1 VTQQTP
7 DAGPTPSPAGA
18 PGPGGAPDADGA
30 GSIDGTDATA
40 TAAARLA
47 EPALSGVRNFRDLGG
62 LPAGDGRRVRA
73 GRLFRSGH
81 LAHSTAEDTRF
92 IASLGLR
99 TVVDFRNAADITLE
113 GPDVALPGVRNVNV
127 PLSDPADGA
136 EFWKAVRHAR
146 PDELRPLLGGGR
158 AAERMRLAYR
168 AFVLDRVADHARL
181 LGGLA
186 DDGDGTLPVLM
197 HCSAGKD
204 RAGTAI
210 AIVLLALGV
219 RRDAIEA
226 DYVES
231 NAPHR
236 RYRVRRADGAV
247 PAVDPEVAELLAPLF
262 DARVEYL
269 RAAFGAMEEGWGSVD
284 GYLADGLGLTAA
296 RRERLRAALLE

>member
-7 DAGPTPSPAGA
+7 DAGP
-18 PGPGGAPDADGA
+18 
-30 GSIDGTDATA
+30 
-40 TAAARLA
+40 A
-47 EPALSGVRNFRDLGG
+47 EPVLSGVRNFRDLGG
-62 LPAGDGRRVRA
+62 LPTGDGRRVRP

-81 LAHSTAEDTRF
+81 LAHSTAEDARF
-92 IASLGLR
+92 LGSLGLR
-99 TVVDFRNAADITLE
+99 TVVDFRNAADIRLE

-136 EFWKAVRHAR
+136 EFWKAVRHAA
-146 PDELRPLLGGGR
+146 PDELRGLLGGGR
-158 AAERMRLAYR
+158 AAERMRFAYR
-168 AFVLDRVADHARL
+168 AIVLDRVAEHARL
-181 LGGLA
+181 LGGMA

-204 RAGTAI
+204 RAGTAV

-219 RRDAIEA
+219 QRDAIEA
-226 DYVES
+226 DYLES

-269 RAAFGAMEEGWGSVD
+269 RAAFGAMEERWGSVD
-284 GYLADGLGLTAA
+284 GYLTDGLGLTAA

>member
-7 DAGPTPSPAGA
+7 DAGP
-18 PGPGGAPDADGA
+18 
-30 GSIDGTDATA
+30 
-40 TAAARLA
+40 A
-47 EPALSGVRNFRDLGG
+47 EPSGVRNFRDLGG
-62 LPAGDGRRVRA
+62 LPTGDGRRVRP

-81 LAHSTAEDTRF
+81 LAHSTAEDARF
-92 IASLGLR
+92 LGSLGLR
-99 TVVDFRNAADITLE
+99 TVVDFRNAADIRLE

-136 EFWKAVRHAR
+136 EFWKAVRHAA
-146 PDELRPLLGGGR
+146 PAELRGLLGGGR
-158 AAERMRLAYR
+158 AAERMRFAYR
-168 AFVLDRVADHARL
+168 AIVLDRVADHARL

-186 DDGDGTLPVLM
+186 DDERTLPVLM

-204 RAGTAI
+204 RAGTAV

-219 RRDAIEA
+219 ERDAIEA
-226 DYVES
+226 DYLES

-247 PAVDPEVAELLAPLF
+247 PAVDPEVAELLGPLF
-262 DARVEYL
+262 DARVDYL

-284 GYLADGLGLTAA
+284 GYLAEGLGLTAA